1 VNSQPKKLS
10 ALEAAYQVLLQAG
23 EPLRCEEIT
32 RRMFAQNLWVTAGKT
47 PDATVHARLCVDLK
61 KKGTDSRFVR
71 TGKAT
76 FGLNPTAATP
86 RTPAPKPPRRQAA
99 RPRRADVQ
107 PTLLPPEPQQSTLS
121 FTDAAE
127 RVLESQADA
136 RPMHY
141 RELTERAL
149 DLGLLAT
156 KGRTP
161 EATMYSQILSEI
173 QRKTRRGEVPRFVK
187 QGRGLFGLSRW
198 TKTGLAHQ
206 IEQHNEHVR
215 KELHKQLATMPP
227 EEFERLIGRLLGD
240 LNFEKVAVTPISKD
254 GGIDVRGTLVVGD
267 VIHTRMAVQVK
278 RWKKNVQRQEV
289 QQLRGSLGAH
299 EQGLIITTSDFS
311 PAARE
316 EAARSDAT
324 PVALMNGEQL
334 VGLLVENGIA
344 VRRTSHEL
352 IEMGEEEDEA

>member
-1 VNSQPKKLS
+1 LTFQPKKLG

-32 RRMFAQNLWVTAGKT
+32 RRMLEQHLWMTAGKT
-47 PDATVHARLCVDLK
+47 PEATVQAQLCVDLK
-61 KKGTDSRFVR
+61 KKGAASRFVR

-76 FGLNPTAATP
+76 FGLNPAPAVAPSATP
-86 RTPAPKPPRRQAA
+86 NPPRRQAP
-99 RPRRADVQ
+99 RPRRVDAQ
-107 PTLLPPEPQQSTLS
+107 PTLLPPEPQPSTLS

-127 RVLESQADA
+127 RVLGSQADA

-161 EATMYSQILSEI
+161 EATMYSQILTEI
-173 QRKTRRGEVPRFVK
+173 QRKTRRGEVPRFVR

-198 TKTGLAHQ
+198 TTTGLAHQ
-206 IEQHNEHVR
+206 IEQHNEQVR
-215 KELHKQLATMPP
+215 KELHKQLATMQP
-227 EEFERLIGRLLGD
+227 EEFEQLIGRLLGD
-240 LNFEKVAVTPISKD
+240 LNFEKVAVTPISRD

-267 VIHTRMAVQVK
+267 VIHTRMAVHVK

-311 PAARE
+311 PAAKE

-334 VGLLVENGIA
+334 VGLLVENGIG

-352 IEMGEEEDEA
+352 IEMGEGEDEG

>member
-1 VNSQPKKLS
+1 MTFQPKKLG

-32 RRMFAQNLWVTAGKT
+32 RRMLEQHLWMTAGKT
-47 PDATVHARLCVDLK
+47 PEATVQAQLCVDLK
-61 KKGTDSRFVR
+61 KKGAASRFVR

-76 FGLNPTAATP
+76 FGLNPAPAVAPSATP
-86 RTPAPKPPRRQAA
+86 NPPRRQAP
-99 RPRRADVQ
+99 RPRRVEAQ
-107 PTLLPPEPQQSTLS
+107 PTLLPPEPQPSTLS

-127 RVLESQADA
+127 RVLGSQADA

-161 EATMYSQILSEI
+161 EATMYSQILTEI
-173 QRKTRRGEVPRFVK
+173 QRKTRRGEVPRFVRH
-187 QGRGLFGLSRW
+187 GRGLFGLSRW
-198 TKTGLAHQ
+198 TTTGLAHQ
-206 IEQHNEHVR
+206 IEQHNEQVR
-215 KELHKQLATMPP
+215 KELHKQLATMQP
-227 EEFERLIGRLLGD
+227 EQFEQLIGRLLGD

-267 VIHTRMAVQVK
+267 VIHTRMAVHVK

-311 PAARE
+311 PNARE

-334 VGLLVENGIA
+334 VGLLVENGIG

-352 IEMGEEEDEA
+352 IEMGEGEDEG

>member
-1 VNSQPKKLS
+1 MTFQPKKLG

-32 RRMFAQNLWVTAGKT
+32 RRMLEQHLWMTAGKT
-47 PDATVHARLCVDLK
+47 PEATVQAQLCVDLK
-61 KKGTDSRFVR
+61 KKGAASRFVR

-76 FGLNPTAATP
+76 FGLNPAPAVAPSATP
-86 RTPAPKPPRRQAA
+86 NPPRRQAP
-99 RPRRADVQ
+99 RPRRVDAQ
-107 PTLLPPEPQQSTLS
+107 PTLLPPEPQPSTLS

-127 RVLESQADA
+127 RVLGSQADA

-161 EATMYSQILSEI
+161 EATMYSQILTEI
-173 QRKTRRGEVPRFVK
+173 QRKTRRGEVPRFVR

-198 TKTGLAHQ
+198 TTTGLAHQ
-206 IEQHNEHVR
+206 IEQHNEQVR
-215 KELHKQLATMPP
+215 KELHKQLATMQP
-227 EEFERLIGRLLGD
+227 EEFEQLIGRLLGD
-240 LNFEKVAVTPISKD
+240 LNFEKVAVTPISRD

-267 VIHTRMAVQVK
+267 VIHTRMAVHVK

-311 PAARE
+311 PAAKE

-334 VGLLVENGIA
+334 VGLLVENGIG

-352 IEMGEEEDEA
+352 IEMGEGEDEG

>member
-1 VNSQPKKLS
+1 MTFQPKKLG

-32 RRMFAQNLWVTAGKT
+32 RRMLEQHLWMTAGKT
-47 PDATVHARLCVDLK
+47 PEATVQAQLCVDLK
-61 KKGTDSRFVR
+61 KKGAASRFVR

-76 FGLNPTAATP
+76 FGLNPAPAVAPSATP
-86 RTPAPKPPRRQAA
+86 NPPRRQAP
-99 RPRRADVQ
+99 RPRRVDAQ
-107 PTLLPPEPQQSTLS
+107 PTLLPPEPQPSTLS

-127 RVLESQADA
+127 RVLGSQADA

-161 EATMYSQILSEI
+161 EATMYSQILTEI
-173 QRKTRRGEVPRFVK
+173 QRKTRRGEVPRFVR

-198 TKTGLAHQ
+198 TTTGLAHQ
-206 IEQHNEHVR
+206 IEQHNEQVR
-215 KELHKQLATMPP
+215 KELHKQLATMQP
-227 EEFERLIGRLLGD
+227 EEFEQLIGRLLGD
-240 LNFEKVAVTPISKD
+240 LNFEKVAVTPISRD

-311 PAARE
+311 PAAKE

-334 VGLLVENGIA
+334 VGLLVENGIG

-352 IEMGEEEDEA
+352 IEMGEGEDEG

>member
-1 VNSQPKKLS
+1 MTFQPKKLG

-32 RRMFAQNLWVTAGKT
+32 RRMLEQHLWMTAGKT
-47 PDATVHARLCVDLK
+47 PEATVQAQLCVDLK
-61 KKGTDSRFVR
+61 KKGAASRFVR

-76 FGLNPTAATP
+76 FGLNPAPAVAPSATP
-86 RTPAPKPPRRQAA
+86 NPPRRQAP
-99 RPRRADVQ
+99 RPRRVDAQ
-107 PTLLPPEPQQSTLS
+107 PTLLPPEPQPSTLS

-127 RVLESQADA
+127 RVLGSQADA
-136 RPMHY
+136 HPMHY

-161 EATMYSQILSEI
+161 EATMYSQILTEI
-173 QRKTRRGEVPRFVK
+173 QRKTRRGEVPRFVR

-198 TKTGLAHQ
+198 TTTGLAHQ
-206 IEQHNEHVR
+206 IEQHNEQVR
-215 KELHKQLATMPP
+215 KELHKQLATMQP
-227 EEFERLIGRLLGD
+227 EEFEQLIGRLLGD
-240 LNFEKVAVTPISKD
+240 LNFEKVAVTPISRD

-267 VIHTRMAVQVK
+267 VIHTRMAVHVK

-311 PAARE
+311 PAAKE

-334 VGLLVENGIA
+334 VGLLVENGIG

-352 IEMGEEEDEA
+352 IEMGEGEDEG

>member
-1 VNSQPKKLS
+1 MTFQPRKLG
-10 ALEAAYQVLLQAG
+10 ALEAAYQILLQAG
-23 EPLRCEEIT
+23 EPLRIEEIT
-32 RRMFAQNLWVTAGKT
+32 RRMLEQDLWVTAGKT
-47 PDATVHARLCVDLK
+47 PEATVHARLCVDLK
-61 KKGTDSRFVR
+61 TKGAASRFVR
-71 TGKAT
+71 TDRAT
-76 FGLNPTAATP
+76 FGLNPAAANAP
-86 RTPAPKPPRRQAA
+86 LPAPQPPRSQAP

-127 RVLESQADA
+127 RVLGAQAEA

-161 EATMYSQILSEI
+161 EATMYSQILTEI
-173 QRKTRRGEVPRFVK
+173 QRKTRRGEVPRFVRH
-187 QGRGLFGLSRW
+187 GRGLFGLSRW
-198 TKTGLAHQ
+198 TTTGLAHQ
-206 IEQHNEHVR
+206 IEQHNEQVR
-215 KELHKQLATMPP
+215 KELHKQLATMQP
-227 EEFERLIGRLLGD
+227 EQFEQLIGRLLGD

-311 PAARE
+311 PNARE

-334 VGLLVENGIA
+334 VGLLVENGIG

-352 IEMGEEEDEA
+352 IEMGEGEDSE